1 MGQIFATLLS
11 NFWKKIKPQIEPI
24 KEKIKEWKKRR
35 AQMKKERERYSIGG
49 LTGSCIFPKIE
60 FSRKNEKQKEK
71 VNFFVFPCKILKS
84 ENVV

>member
-49 LTGSCIFPKIE
+49 HRPYKLLYLSRLRYCNMNEAIFVTLI
-60 FSRKNEKQKEK
+60 
-71 VNFFVFPCKILKS
+71 
-84 ENVV
+84 